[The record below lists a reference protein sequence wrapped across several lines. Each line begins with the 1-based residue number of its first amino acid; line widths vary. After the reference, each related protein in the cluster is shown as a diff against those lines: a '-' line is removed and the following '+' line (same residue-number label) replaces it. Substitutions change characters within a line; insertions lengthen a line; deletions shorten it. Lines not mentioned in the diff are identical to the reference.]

1 MTKGSSTTTGRAAT
15 AAADPQREPEAG
27 DRVNI
32 SDARAIRALAHNV
45 RLKVI
50 EELFDTQQPAT
61 ATELAQRHGL
71 TPSAMSYHL
80 RALEKWGF
88 VKRCANQGDG
98 RERHWQAAAGRLD
111 VTSVADSRAATLGV
125 VDVELNDL
133 RERLSKYVKR
143 DKQAPDPDTWRQEG
157 HLAALSTGRFYLTEE
172 QRKDLGRRIGEIL
185 LEFSPTT
192 NPENRGEGAEKL
204 YYVFSFLPGDIDS
217 D

>member
-1 MTKGSSTTTGRAAT
+1 MTKGSTTTTGPAT
-15 AAADPQREPEAG
+15 AAVPGTQGVPGAG

-111 VTSVADSRAATLGV
+111 VTSVADSRAATMGV

-143 DKQAPDPDTWRQEG
+143 DQQLPNP
-157 HLAALSTGRFYLTEE
+157 LSTGRFYLTED

-204 YYVFSFLPGDIDS
+204 YYVFSFLSGDIDN

>member
-1 MTKGSSTTTGRAAT
+1 MTKGAAPYT
-15 AAADPQREPEAG
+15 DPAPGEISGAGAPAGSG

-32 SDARAIRALAHNV
+32 SDARAIRALAHAV

-88 VKRCANQGDG
+88 VKRSANQGDG

-133 RERLSKYVKR
+133 RQRLSKYVKR
-143 DKQAPDPDTWRQEG
+143 DKQAPNPDTWRQEG

-172 QRKDLGRRIGEIL
+172 QRADLGRRIGEIL

-192 NPENRGEGAEKL
+192 NPENRGEDAQKL
-204 YYVFSFLPGDIDS
+204 YYVFSFLPGDID
-217 D
+217 DA

>member
-1 MTKGSSTTTGRAAT
+1 MTNGAAVPV
-15 AAADPQREPEAG
+15 DPAGPAGPAG

-32 SDARAIRALAHNV
+32 SDARAIRALAHTV

-88 VKRCANQGDG
+88 VKRSANQGDA

-111 VTSVADSRAATLGV
+111 VTSVADSTAATMGV

-133 RERLSKYVKR
+133 RARLAKYMKR
-143 DKQAPDPDTWRQEG
+143 DKQAPNPDTWRQEG
-157 HLAALSTGRFYLTEE
+157 HLAALSTGRFYLTVQ
-172 QRKDLGRRIGEIL
+172 QRADLGRRIGEIL
-185 LEFSPTT
+185 LDYSPTT
-192 NPENRGEGAEKL
+192 NPENRGERAEKL
-204 YYVFSFLPGDIDS
+204 YYVFSFLPGDLDAE
-217 D
+217 DAG

>member
-1 MTKGSSTTTGRAAT
+1 MIVAVERQSCLE
-15 AAADPQREPEAG
+15 PQRIPRTEAG
-27 DRVNI
+27 GRRSCFEDGVPQR
-32 SDARAIRALAHNV
+32 LGLFGV
-45 RLKVI
+45 RLSVLLI
-50 EELFDTQQPAT
+50 RNRTVRS

-88 VKRCANQGDG
+88 VKRSANQGDG

-133 RERLSKYVKR
+133 RQRLSKYVKR
-143 DKQAPDPDTWRQEG
+143 DKQAPNPDTWRQEG

-172 QRKDLGRRIGEIL
+172 QRADLGRRIGEIL

-192 NPENRGEGAEKL
+192 NPENRGEDAQKL
-204 YYVFSFLPGDIDS
+204 YYVFSFLPGDID
-217 D
+217 DA